1 MKSTETAD
9 RAYPFHGDKPYQ
21 RQARAALP
29 LLVRQ
34 ANAAEPISYRSLVTE
49 LGMPN
54 PRNLGYVLGSVGNTL
69 KKVAKEWDEPV
80 PPIQCLVV
88 TQADGLP
95 GKGIGPFIGGKDY
108 KRLSKQQRQARVDEY
123 LAKIYTYPYW
133 DEVLQHLSLKP
144 VTSDFTELVTKAK
157 AAGRR
162 GGESEE
168 HKKLK
173 AWVAANPHLIG
184 LPRSMGKGVTEL
196 PLPSGDSLDV
206 SFRKG
211 RQWIAVEV
219 KSKISPDGDLAR
231 GLFQCVKYQSVMEA
245 ELRSKGQRGE
255 VRAIL
260 VSARRLSAELVG
272 LKNLLGVEVFET
284 EASLRPMPHIK

>member
-1 MKSTETAD
+1 MKSSETAD

-34 ANAAEPISYRSLVTE
+34 ASAAEPISYKNLATE

-69 KKVAKEWDEPV
+69 KAVASEWGEPV
-80 PPIQCLVV
+80 PPIQCIVV

-95 GKGIGPFIGGKDY
+95 GEGIGPFIGGKDY
-108 KRLSKQQRQARVDEY
+108 KRLSKSQRRARVDQY
-123 LAKIYTYPYW
+123 LAEIYTYPW
-133 DEVLQHLSLKP
+133 WNEVLKHLALKP
-144 VTSDFTELVTKAK
+144 VTSDFTGLVMKAK
-157 AAGRR
+157 TAGRR

-168 HKKLK
+168 HKRLK

-184 LPRSMGKGVTEL
+184 LPRSLGKGATEL
-196 PLPSGDSLDV
+196 ALPSGDSLDV

-231 GLFQCVKYQSVMEA
+231 GLFQCVKYQAVMEA
-245 ELRSKGQRGE
+245 ELRSKGQQGE
-255 VRAIL
+255 VRTIL
-260 VSARRLSAELVG
+260 VSARGLCPELVG
-272 LKNLLGVEVFET
+272 LKNLLGVEVCEI
-284 EASLRPMPHIK
+284 EGA